1 MEKKRFGF
9 YVGENKT
16 EKKKILPK
24 NLTSWAI
31 LWTREILE
39 NQIFF

>member
-1 MEKKRFGF
+1 MEKKFGF

-16 EKKKILPK
+16 KKKKGLPK

-31 LWTREILE
+31 L
-39 NQIFF
+39 